1 MTQIDCFSAQKKE
14 LLEGCTVLSAFRTAD
29 GEIFIECEKR
39 VAFVARRVADSL
51 EKCGEFTP
59 LLIAAA
65 VDAARSFFSQKL
77 DVVADPDS
85 LRLIAD
91 CSLDMLTAA
100 SSIDMPSAI
109 RLTPDLDFPP
119 DFSDIALGLTMGCE
133 AYGVV
138 ERKSVLSAAYT
149 FVPTSYLGDPLDGIE
164 IGVETIEN
172 KRGRGYATAAVRAL
186 AADLTGRGFRVL
198 FSYYTDNEPSRR
210 IADAIGFCCHAVG
223 FDFVLNVRFTHVL

>member
-1 MTQIDCFSAQKKE
+1 
-14 LLEGCTVLSAFRTAD
+14 
-29 GEIFIECEKR
+29 
-39 VAFVARRVADSL
+39 
-51 EKCGEFTP
+51 
-59 LLIAAA
+59 
-65 VDAARSFFSQKL
+65 
-77 DVVADPDS
+77 
-85 LRLIAD
+85 

-223 FDFVLNVRFTHVL
+223 FEIVLKGRNTHAL